1 MTMAPPDKSP
11 LGKRELFLRG
21 MRDFFKVSDKEIL
34 IEVAKYIKEGGV
46 MVYTSNKK
54 GPIAFAIIHWPKN
67 PLEVPQI
74 VHFYSEGSRKE
85 TRTLV
90 RAVLDKVKEKGYNV
104 LQAINGSG
112 VSDDIWTRA
121 FSYSG
126 WDIKPVRTVF
136 RFEATK

>member
-1 MTMAPPDKSP
+1 MLLLLETRRNGLQSMTMVPPDKSP

-34 IEVAKYIKEGGV
+34 IEVAKYIREGGV

-85 TRTLV
+85 KIG
-90 RAVLDKVKEKGYNV
+90 RASCRERV
-104 LQAINGSG
+104 
-112 VSDDIWTRA
+112 
-121 FSYSG
+121 
-126 WDIKPVRTVF
+126 
-136 RFEATK
+136 